1 VKHSDEIYTRHWKA
15 LKARLFNFRSFF
27 CHVNNETAI
36 NKYRAQISGFYGCH
50 RTNLVQSNEAWR
62 EDLDALV
69 ECLQIEFTPN

>member
-1 VKHSDEIYTRHWKA
+1 MRFTHVIGKH
-15 LKARLFNFRSFF
+15 LKLGCLILEAFF
-27 CHVNNETAI
+27 VMLTM
-36 NKYRAQISGFYGCH
+36 KPQYRAQISGFYGCH